1 MAKDSTQPINMQQG
15 AVQTDADRNK
25 QANNDANIIRKAYE
39 DMIQE
44 KFKVFYHQAF
54 ESKPTP
60 DEAQQAE
67 TRFRNG
73 VTLARHARDR
83 AIALLPP

>member
-1 MAKDSTQPINMQQG
+1 MLFKLTLIGINRRTMML
-15 AVQTDADRNK
+15 TSLEK
-25 QANNDANIIRKAYE
+25 PE

-73 VTLARHARDR
+73 VTLTRQARDR
-83 AIALLPP
+83 AIALLPPKIAD